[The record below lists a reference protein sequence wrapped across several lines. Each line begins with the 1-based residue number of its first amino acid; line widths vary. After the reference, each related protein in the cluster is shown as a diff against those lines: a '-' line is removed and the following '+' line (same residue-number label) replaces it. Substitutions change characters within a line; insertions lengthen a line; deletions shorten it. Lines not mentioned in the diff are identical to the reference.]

1 MTPGIRYDD
10 ANGET
15 MQAGSETRGG
25 WPGILLIWAISI
37 VGAVTVIA
45 LAYTGT
51 TDWFG
56 DSSRLGVYGALGV
69 VFATCVVASLAVQL
83 ATRRPSGFVTRA
95 STSIAGAAVVVA
107 VAALAVV
114 PVASA

>member
-1 MTPGIRYDD
+1 
-10 ANGET
+10 

-25 WPGILLIWAISI
+25 WPGILLVWAISI

-56 DSSRLGVYGALGV
+56 DASPLAVYGALGV
-69 VFATCVVASLAVQL
+69 VLATSVVASLVVQL
-83 ATRRPSGFVTRA
+83 AARRPSGFVTRA
-95 STSIAGAAVVVA
+95 STSIAGATLVVA
-107 VAALAVV
+107 IAALAVV
-114 PVASA
+114 PAASA